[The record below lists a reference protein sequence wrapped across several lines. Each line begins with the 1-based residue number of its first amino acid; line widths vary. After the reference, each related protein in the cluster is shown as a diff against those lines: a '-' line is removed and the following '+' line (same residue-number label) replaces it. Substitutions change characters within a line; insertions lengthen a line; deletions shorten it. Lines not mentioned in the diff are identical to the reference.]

1 MSGRCS
7 ARDLMVSAL
16 MSTEQPAFDPERALS
31 VLNDHGVRYVV
42 IGGIAAAAHGSP
54 MLTSDLD
61 VCYAR
66 DDSNLRALANAL
78 VALNARLRD
87 APQGLPF
94 QLDHLTL
101 RHGDHFTFVTDA
113 GDLDVLATP
122 AGTAGY
128 DQLVSDASAI
138 ELGGNLEV
146 RIASLDL
153 LIRMK
158 VAAGRPKDLFALET
172 LRAIRDEAN
181 DS

>member
-1 MSGRCS
+1 
-7 ARDLMVSAL
+7 VS
-16 MSTEQPAFDPERALS
+16 SEQPAFDPARALA
-31 VLNDHGVRYVV
+31 VLNDFSVRYVV

-66 DDSNLRALANAL
+66 DHSNLRSLAKAL

-87 APQGLPF
+87 APAELPF
-94 QLDHLTL
+94 QLDEMTL

-113 GDLDVLATP
+113 GDLHVLATP

-128 DQLVSDASAI
+128 DELASDASAI
-138 ELGGNLEV
+138 ELGESLRV

-172 LRAIRDEAN
+172 LRAIRDEA
-181 DS
+181 DGA

>member
-7 ARDLMVSAL
+7 AGYLTVEAHV
-16 MSTEQPAFDPERALS
+16 STEQPAFDPERALT

-42 IGGIAAAAHGSP
+42 IGGIAAAAYGSP

-61 VCYAR
+61 VRYAR
-66 DDSNLRALANAL
+66 DDANLRSLAKAL

-87 APQGLPF
+87 APSDLPF

-113 GDLDVLATP
+113 GDVDVLATP

-128 DQLVSDASAI
+128 DQLASDASAFA
-138 ELGGNLEV
+138 LGEHLRV

-158 VAAGRPKDLFALET
+158 VAAGRPAGT
-172 LRAIRDEAN
+172 C
-181 DS
+181 

>member
-1 MSGRCS
+1 MSH
-7 ARDLMVSAL
+7 
-16 MSTEQPAFDPERALS
+16 EEPAFDPARALA
-31 VLNDHGVRYVV
+31 VLNAHGVRYVV

-66 DDSNLRALANAL
+66 DDSNLRSLANAL
-78 VALNARLRD
+78 VALHARLRG
-87 APQGLPF
+87 APEGLPF

-101 RHGDHFTFVTDA
+101 RNGDHCTFVTDA

-128 DQLVSDASAI
+128 DQLASDAPAVD
-138 ELGGNLEV
+138 LGESLRV

-158 VAAGRPKDLFALET
+158 VAVGRPKDLFALET
-172 LRAIRDEAN
+172 LRAIRDEAT

>member
-1 MSGRCS
+1 MSNE
-7 ARDLMVSAL
+7 A
-16 MSTEQPAFDPERALS
+16 PAFDPARALA
-31 VLNDHGVRYVV
+31 VLNAHRVRYVV

-78 VALNARLRD
+78 VALHAQLRG
-87 APQGLPF
+87 APQGLAF
-94 QLDHLTL
+94 QLDHVTL
-101 RHGDHFTFVTDA
+101 RNGDHFTFVTDA

-122 AGTAGY
+122 AGIDGY
-128 DQLVSDASAI
+128 DQLVSDAPAV
-138 ELGGNLEV
+138 ELGDRLRV

-158 VAAGRPKDLFALET
+158 MAAGRPKDLFALET
-172 LRAIRDEAN
+172 LRAIRDEER
-181 DS
+181 DSR

>member
-1 MSGRCS
+1 MGAC
-7 ARDLMVSAL
+7 
-16 MSTEQPAFDPERALS
+16 MSTEHPVFDPARALAA
-31 VLNDHGVRYVV
+31 LNDHGVRYVV

-54 MLTSDLD
+54 VLTSDLD

-78 VALNARLRD
+78 VALHARLRD
-87 APQGLPF
+87 APPGLPY
-94 QLDHLTL
+94 QLDHMTL

-128 DQLVSDASAI
+128 DQLASDASAM
-138 ELGGNLEV
+138 ELGERLHV
-146 RIASLDL
+146 RVASLDL

-158 VAAGRPKDLFALET
+158 AAAGRPKDLFALET
-172 LRAIRDEAN
+172 LRAIRDEASN
-181 DS
+181 S

>member
-1 MSGRCS
+1 MSY
-7 ARDLMVSAL
+7 D
-16 MSTEQPAFDPERALS
+16 EPAFDPARALA
-31 VLNDHGVRYVV
+31 VLNDYGVRYVV

-54 MLTSDLD
+54 ILTSDLD

-66 DDSNLRALANAL
+66 DDANLRALAKAL
-78 VALNARLRD
+78 AALNARLRD
-87 APQGLPF
+87 APQEPPF
-94 QLDHLTL
+94 QLDHLSL
-101 RHGDHFTFVTDA
+101 RQGDHFTFVTDA

-128 DQLVSDASAI
+128 DQLSSDATAV
-138 ELGGNLEV
+138 ELGDSLRI

-158 VAAGRPKDLFALET
+158 IAAGRPKDLFALET
-172 LRAIRDEAN
+172 LRAIRDEGS

>member
-1 MSGRCS
+1 M
-7 ARDLMVSAL
+7 ARHTVVVL
-16 MSTEQPAFDPERALS
+16 MSTEEPAFDPERALT
-31 VLNDHGVRYVV
+31 VLNEYGVRFVV
-42 IGGIAAAAHGSP
+42 IGGIAAAVHGSP

-66 DDSNLRALANAL
+66 DDANLRALAKAL

-87 APQGLPF
+87 ALAELPF
-94 QLDHLTL
+94 QLDEMTL

-128 DQLVSDASAI
+128 DELASDASAI
-138 ELGGNLEV
+138 ELGESLRV

-158 VAAGRPKDLFALET
+158 VAAGRPKDRFALET
-172 LRAIRDEAN
+172 LRAMRDEA
-181 DS
+181 DDA

>member
-1 MSGRCS
+1 
-7 ARDLMVSAL
+7 
-16 MSTEQPAFDPERALS
+16 MSTEEPVFDPERALT
-31 VLNDHGVRYVV
+31 VLNEYGVRFVV
-42 IGGIAAAAHGSP
+42 IGGIAAAVHGSP

-66 DDSNLRALANAL
+66 DDANLRSLARAL
-78 VALNARLRD
+78 VAINARLRD
-87 APQGLPF
+87 APAGLPF
-94 QLDHLTL
+94 QLDHLTI
-101 RHGDHFTFVTDA
+101 RHGDHFTFITDA

-128 DQLVSDASAI
+128 DELASDAASV
-138 ELGGNLEV
+138 ELGENLRV
-146 RIASLDL
+146 HIASLDL

-172 LRAIRDEAN
+172 LRAIRDEER

>member
-1 MSGRCS
+1 MSY
-7 ARDLMVSAL
+7 D
-16 MSTEQPAFDPERALS
+16 EPAFDPARALA
-31 VLNDHGVRYVV
+31 VLNDYGVRYVV

-54 MLTSDLD
+54 ILTSDLD

-66 DDSNLRALANAL
+66 DDANLRALAKAL
-78 VALNARLRD
+78 AALNARLRD
-87 APQGLPF
+87 APHELPF
-94 QLDHLTL
+94 QLDHLSL
-101 RHGDHFTFVTDA
+101 RQGDHFTFVTDA

-128 DQLVSDASAI
+128 DQLSSDATAV
-138 ELGGNLEV
+138 ELGDSLRI

-158 VAAGRPKDLFALET
+158 IAAGRPKDLFALET
-172 LRAIRDEAN
+172 LRAIRDEGS